1 MQGNLFRLAPRYWHD
16 NIHVSRKPFIER
28 ITVKMIGILSRC
40 ASAIVVAASRYV
52 LPAMAAPSNGYGCC
66 YRRCNRHRRW
76 FPPLPRAAQ
85 HTSAL
90 SFRGDKRDDLL
101 ADGRLGGAS
110 GGLPRAADVIP
121 ALGGPVWDTTSIL
134 SDKSVVGKVLHSLL
148 GYEARPS
155 GVQVLSYVIVL
166 GSLMS
171 LSSLV
176 RSKQGQRASMVAVA
190 AAASLTVSGPAAPR
204 GQGLKLVLRRS
215 RASVRRC
222 ARLATG

>member
-1 MQGNLFRLAPRYWHD
+1 
-16 NIHVSRKPFIER
+16 
-28 ITVKMIGILSRC
+28 
-40 ASAIVVAASRYV
+40 
-52 LPAMAAPSNGYGCC
+52 
-66 YRRCNRHRRW
+66 
-76 FPPLPRAAQ
+76 
-85 HTSAL
+85 
-90 SFRGDKRDDLL
+90 
-101 ADGRLGGAS
+101 
-110 GGLPRAADVIP
+110 
-121 ALGGPVWDTTSIL
+121 
-134 SDKSVVGKVLHSLL
+134 VVGKVLHSLL